1 MTRYRKPRTHIGSN
15 DPEQV
20 ERWANDFLDCNWGIE
35 IDRSC
40 ITVVDL
46 TRGLRPPTAY
56 GLRPIIVT
64 ATIGGMHHFYQNTDR
79 DPIMDEPEI
88 LTAKVT
94 PASADGDADAAWFW
108 LNMDQTLRVRRAT
121 PNERNLEK
129 DITVTIVRTLGPGI
143 RVREFRMVPE
153 DLVGYVLKY
162 GEGCLVDDG
171 SGIVMPGS
179 NVNGEILDWSEDG
192 ST

>member
-1 MTRYRKPRTHIGSN
+1 MTQYRKPRAQIGSN
-15 DPEQV
+15 DPEQL
-20 ERWANDFLDCNWGIE
+20 ERWAKEFPDCNWGTE

-46 TRGLRPPTAY
+46 TRGTRPPAAY

-64 ATIGGMHHFYQNTDR
+64 ATIGGIHHFYLNPDR
-79 DPIMDEPEI
+79 DPITDEPEI
-88 LTAKVT
+88 MAAKVT
-94 PASADGDADAAWFW
+94 PAGADGDTDAAWFW
-108 LNMDQTLRVRRAT
+108 LNIDQTLRVRKAT
-121 PNERNLEK
+121 QNERNLEK
-129 DITVTIVRTLGPGI
+129 DVTITVVRTLGHGI
-143 RVREFRMVPE
+143 RVREFLMVPE
-153 DLVGYVLKY
+153 DLVAYVLKY

-179 NVNGEILDWSEDG
+179 NVDGKILEWSEDG

>member
-1 MTRYRKPRTHIGSN
+1 MIRYRKPRAHIGSN
-15 DPEQV
+15 DPEQL
-20 ERWANDFLDCNWGIE
+20 ERWAKEFPDCNWGTE

-46 TRGLRPPTAY
+46 TRGTRPPAAY

-64 ATIGGMHHFYQNTDR
+64 ATIGGIHHFYKDTDR
-79 DPIMDEPEI
+79 DPITDEPEI
-88 LTAKVT
+88 MAAKVT
-94 PASADGDADAAWFW
+94 PAGADGDTDAAWFW
-108 LNMDQTLRVRRAT
+108 LNIDQTLRVRKAT
-121 PNERNLEK
+121 QNERNLEK
-129 DITVTIVRTLGPGI
+129 DVTITVVRTLGHGI
-143 RVREFRMVPE
+143 RVRGFLMVPE

-162 GEGCLVDDG
+162 GERCLVDDG

-179 NVNGEILDWSEDG
+179 DVNGEILEWSEDG

>member
-1 MTRYRKPRTHIGSN
+1 MTRYRKPRAHIGSN

-20 ERWANDFLDCNWGIE
+20 KRWAQDFPNCNWGIE

-40 ITVVDL
+40 IAVVDL
-46 TRGLRPPTAY
+46 AHGRKPPADHGLSPT
-56 GLRPIIVT
+56 IVT
-64 ATIGGMHHFYQNTDR
+64 ATVGGTHRFYVNPDR
-79 DPIMDEPEI
+79 DPIKDEPEI
-88 LTAKVT
+88 IEAKVG

-108 LNMDQTLRVRRAT
+108 LHMDQTIRVREAT
-121 PNERNLEK
+121 PHERNIEK

-143 RVREFRMVPE
+143 RVREFWIVPE
-153 DLVGYVLKY
+153 SLVGYILKY
-162 GEGCLVDDG
+162 GEKCLVTDG

-179 NVNGEILDWSEDG
+179 NVNGEILAWSEDD

>member
-1 MTRYRKPRTHIGSN
+1 MTQYRKPRAHIGSN

-20 ERWANDFLDCNWGIE
+20 ERWAKEFPGCNWGME
-35 IDRSC
+35 VDRAC

-46 TRGLRPPTAY
+46 AHGRRPPTAH
-56 GLRPIIVT
+56 GPSPITVT
-64 ATIGGMHHFYQNTDR
+64 ATVGGTHHFYLNPDR

-88 LTAKVT
+88 MTAKVG
-94 PASADGDADAAWFW
+94 PASADGDADAGWFW

-121 PNERNLEK
+121 PNERNIEK
-129 DITVTIVRTLGPGI
+129 DITVTIVRALGSGM

-162 GEGCLVDDG
+162 GERCLLDDG
-171 SGIVMPGS
+171 SGILIPGS
-179 NVNGEILDWSEDG
+179 NVNGEILAWSEDG
-192 ST
+192 SR

>member
-1 MTRYRKPRTHIGSN
+1 MTRYRKPRARIGSS

-20 ERWANDFLDCNWGIE
+20 KLWAKEFSGCNWGMDV
-35 IDRSC
+35 DRAC

-46 TRGLRPPTAY
+46 AHGRKPPTAR
-56 GLRPIIVT
+56 GLSPIIVT
-64 ATIGGMHHFYQNTDR
+64 ATGGGTHHFYQNPDR
-79 DPIMDEPEI
+79 DPIKDEPEI
-88 LTAKVT
+88 MTAKVA

-121 PNERNLEK
+121 PYERNIGK
-129 DITVTIVRTLGPGI
+129 DITVTIVRTLGPGM

-162 GEGCLVDDG
+162 GERCLVDDG
-171 SGIVMPGS
+171 SGIVIPGS
-179 NVNGEILDWSEDG
+179 NVNGEFLAWSEDG

>member
-1 MTRYRKPRTHIGSN
+1 MTRYRTPRARIGSS

-20 ERWANDFLDCNWGIE
+20 KRWAKEFSDCNWGME
-35 IDRSC
+35 VDRAC

-46 TRGLRPPTAY
+46 AHGRKPPTAR
-56 GLRPIIVT
+56 GLSPIIVT
-64 ATIGGMHHFYQNTDR
+64 ATGGGTHHFYQNPDR
-79 DPIMDEPEI
+79 DPIKDEPEI
-88 LTAKVT
+88 MTAKVA

-121 PNERNLEK
+121 PYERNIEK
-129 DITVTIVRTLGPGI
+129 DVTVTIVRTLAPGM

-162 GEGCLVDDG
+162 GERCLVDDG
-171 SGIVMPGS
+171 SGIVIPGS
-179 NVNGEILDWSEDG
+179 NVNGEILAWSEDG